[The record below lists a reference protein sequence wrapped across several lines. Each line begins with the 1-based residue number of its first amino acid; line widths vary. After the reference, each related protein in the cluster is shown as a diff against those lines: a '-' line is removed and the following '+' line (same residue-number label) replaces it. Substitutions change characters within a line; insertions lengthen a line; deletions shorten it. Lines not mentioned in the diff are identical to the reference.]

1 VLPVA
6 EGHAEGDRHQG
17 TLKFEIVVPHDQ
29 ADRVMLYEV
38 YASPEAFETHWHGP
52 AKQEANR
59 DLEPLRV
66 SVSFVRCDLV
76 ETLQSTA
83 SFISDVI
90 FGHKADVPL
99 ASTNVRC
106 WRNSRHALE
115 MWPPPLLTQSGR
127 RRSKVTFKYD
137 HLVGDGRRYRNRKRD
152 C

>member
-1 VLPVA
+1 MLPVAA

-66 SVSFVRCDLV
+66 SVSFVRAAILWSED
-76 ETLQSTA
+76 A
-83 SFISDVI
+83 SVDSLFHFGCHLLTR
-90 FGHKADVPL
+90 FGHRRFPKIIH
-99 ASTNVRC
+99 
-106 WRNSRHALE
+106 WNSSGAFQGAKFDRYTAAL
-115 MWPPPLLTQSGR
+115 
-127 RRSKVTFKYD
+127 
-137 HLVGDGRRYRNRKRD
+137 
-152 C
+152 

>member
-1 VLPVA
+1 VLPVAA
-6 EGHAEGDRHQG
+6 EGHAEGGRHQG

-76 ETLQSTA
+76 E
-83 SFISDVI
+83 
-90 FGHKADVPL
+90 
-99 ASTNVRC
+99 
-106 WRNSRHALE
+106 
-115 MWPPPLLTQSGR
+115 
-127 RRSKVTFKYD
+127 
-137 HLVGDGRRYRNRKRD
+137 
-152 C
+152 

>member
-1 VLPVA
+1 MLPVAA

-29 ADRVMLYEV
+29 AD

-76 ETLQSTA
+76 E
-83 SFISDVI
+83 
-90 FGHKADVPL
+90 
-99 ASTNVRC
+99 
-106 WRNSRHALE
+106 
-115 MWPPPLLTQSGR
+115 
-127 RRSKVTFKYD
+127 
-137 HLVGDGRRYRNRKRD
+137 
-152 C
+152 

>member
-1 VLPVA
+1 VLPVAA

-66 SVSFVRCDLV
+66 SVSFVRCESCGV
-76 ETLQSTA
+76 RTLQSTA

-90 FGHKADVPL
+90 F
-99 ASTNVRC
+99 
-106 WRNSRHALE
+106 W
-115 MWPPPLLTQSGR
+115 
-127 RRSKVTFKYD
+127 
-137 HLVGDGRRYRNRKRD
+137 HL
-152 C
+152 

>member
-1 VLPVA
+1 MRLAAAECDPRAEGVAQFGVRLGAACA

-76 ETLQSTA
+76 E
-83 SFISDVI
+83 
-90 FGHKADVPL
+90 
-99 ASTNVRC
+99 
-106 WRNSRHALE
+106 
-115 MWPPPLLTQSGR
+115 
-127 RRSKVTFKYD
+127 
-137 HLVGDGRRYRNRKRD
+137 
-152 C
+152 

>member
-1 VLPVA
+1 MRLAAAECDPRAEGVAQFGVRLGAACAA

-76 ETLQSTA
+76 E
-83 SFISDVI
+83 
-90 FGHKADVPL
+90 
-99 ASTNVRC
+99 
-106 WRNSRHALE
+106 
-115 MWPPPLLTQSGR
+115 
-127 RRSKVTFKYD
+127 
-137 HLVGDGRRYRNRKRD
+137 
-152 C
+152 